1 MEPTTALTAAI
12 DHANKVAN
20 TPLFTTIIDKLT
32 GFKISEWSA
41 QGEVRKKIIHDE
53 YEEAKENGI
62 IGMQYIKNM
71 RETTN
76 LIDTAVK
83 SSKYIDPEKRSEIEI
98 DNDFFWNAIEH
109 SKLIS
114 NDEMQ
119 ELIAKIIAEEYNK
132 QGTYSMSTLAC
143 LKTLGKEELNLIE
156 KLGTLCINDYQIP
169 KEIFTLPESIKKIMN
184 ELMFD
189 FGKLQTL
196 QSLGLVL
203 PNDMT
208 QNLENPL
215 KKYFKVTYFEK
226 EILFKPL
233 NETIVNTTIPSYF
246 QFSNNGQQI
255 LKHLSPICNENYF
268 TWLQENYKIDNY
280 EVQNI

>member
-1 MEPTTALTAAI
+1 MEPTAALTTAI
-12 DHANKVAN
+12 DNANKVAN

-41 QGEVRKKIIHDE
+41 EGEVRKKIIHDE
-53 YEEAKENGI
+53 YEKAKENGI
-62 IGMQYIKNM
+62 VGIQYIKNM

-83 SSKYIDPEKRSEIEI
+83 SSKYIDPEKSNDIEM

-109 SKLIS
+109 SKSIS

-143 LKTLGKEELNLIE
+143 LKTLGKTELTLIE
-156 KLGTLCINDYQIP
+156 QLATLCISNYQIP
-169 KEIFTLPESIKKIMN
+169 KEIFSLPESIKKIMS
-184 ELMFD
+184 ELKFD

-203 PNDMT
+203 PNEMT
-208 QNLENPL
+208 QIIENPL
-215 KKYFKVTYFEK
+215 KQNFSVSYFDKQIIY
-226 EILFKPL
+226 KPS
-233 NETIVNTTIPSYF
+233 NETIVSINLSGYF

-255 LKHLSPICNENYF
+255 LNHLSPVYNENYF
-268 TWLQENYKIDNY
+268 IWLKENYKINNY
-280 EVQNI
+280 DVQNI

>member
-1 MEPTTALTAAI
+1 MELTTALTAAI
-12 DHANKVAN
+12 DNANKVAN
-20 TPLFTTIIDKLT
+20 TPLFTTIIDKIT

-41 QGEVRKKIIHDE
+41 QGEVRKKYIYDE
-53 YEEAKENGI
+53 YEKAKENGI
-62 IGMQYIKNM
+62 VGIQYIKNM

-83 SSKYIDPEKRSEIEI
+83 SSKYIDPEKSNEIKL

-109 SKLIS
+109 SKSIS

-143 LKTLGKEELNLIE
+143 LKTLGKTELILIE
-156 KLGTLCINDYQIP
+156 EIATLCINNYQIP
-169 KEIFTLPESIKKIMN
+169 KEIFSFPESIKKIMN

-203 PNDMT
+203 PNEMT
-208 QNLENPL
+208 QIFERHFKQNFSVS
-215 KKYFKVTYFEK
+215 YFDKQ
-226 EILFKPL
+226 ILYKPS
-233 NETIVNTTIPSYF
+233 NETIVNVTLPNFF

-255 LKHLSPICNENYF
+255 LKHLSPVYSENYF
-268 TWLQENYKIDNY
+268 IWLKENYKINNY
-280 EVQNI
+280 EVQKI